1 MNIEIANRLVR
12 LRKQNG
18 LSQEELAS
26 RLGISRQAVSKWE
39 RAEASP
45 DTDNLILL
53 AREYGVSLDELLRTE
68 DELEELRAANPNNA
82 ESRAEET
89 DKQGDANA
97 DFKVFVGDNSIKISG
112 LTGDE
117 TQECGEDEAAGVQ
130 EDVKP
135 KKKSFY
141 INKNGKGIQ
150 IHIGDEWDEG
160 EGEEEARMGNDV
172 EDENHDFDDDFDD
185 DDEYKPF
192 LLAFPYPVFCAVMYL
207 IMGFVWDL
215 WHPGWIIFITIPIYY
230 PLVNAILGRGKKPLW
245 RTFPY
250 PIFCLVFFLVLGC
263 VWGLWHP
270 AWIIFMTIPIYYPI
284 VNALGRK
291 GKRREQP

>member
-1 MNIEIANRLVR
+1 
-12 LRKQNG
+12 
-18 LSQEELAS
+18 
-26 RLGISRQAVSKWE
+26 
-39 RAEASP
+39 
-45 DTDNLILL
+45 
-53 AREYGVSLDELLRTE
+53 
-68 DELEELRAANPNNA
+68 
-82 ESRAEET
+82 
-89 DKQGDANA
+89 
-97 DFKVFVGDNSIKISG
+97 
-112 LTGDE
+112 
-117 TQECGEDEAAGVQ
+117 
-130 EDVKP
+130 
-135 KKKSFY
+135 
-141 INKNGKGIQ
+141 
-150 IHIGDEWDEG
+150 
-160 EGEEEARMGNDV
+160 
-172 EDENHDFDDDFDD
+172 
-185 DDEYKPF
+185 
-192 LLAFPYPVFCAVMYL
+192 MYL